1 MSSFEKKHKKGGSK
15 LEGEGGEG
23 EKVIYILSV
32 FSGEKSEI
40 AKKED
45 ESKASLRKI
54 CASEAHLAARGVKR
68 KEACTLSLL
77 SSMGVNGIIIR
88 SVFRSS

>member
-15 LEGEGGEG
+15 LGGGGG

-40 AKKED
+40 AKRTRRISIHCHQLKVP
-45 ESKASLRKI
+45 SISIKSWRVMTVVVLYAVPI
-54 CASEAHLAARGVKR
+54 V
-68 KEACTLSLL
+68 TLSSL
-77 SSMGVNGIIIR
+77 MIGV
-88 SVFRSS
+88 